1 MNIENNYS
9 IKKELLFTISFS
21 IIFFYIFDLL
31 SVIFLNLLVFLP
43 YFVKQINFLTFN
55 STNSKIHGIQN
66 YNTLRFGGSVIILFI
81 IINIFFNNQDYF
93 FLE

>member
-9 IKKELLFTISFS
+9 IKKEVIFTIPFS
-21 IIFFYIFDLL
+21 IIFFYIFDFL

-55 STNSKIHGIQN
+55 SINSKIHGIQN
-66 YNTLRFGGSVIILFI
+66 YDTLRFGGSVIILFI
-81 IINIFFNNQDYF
+81 FLKF
-93 FLE
+93 FL